1 MNTSNLVDQ
10 DQFLQLIMDNIPQ
23 FIFWKDRD
31 SVYLGCNQNF
41 ATAAGFS
48 KSSEIIGKTDYD
60 LPWSKEEADF
70 YIKMDQK
77 VMLSDQS
84 EVNFEEP
91 QTMSDGITKWIRTS
105 KIPLKGP
112 DGDVIGILGTYEDI
126 TQRKE
131 IELKLEES
139 SEALLIAN
147 QNMKK
152 AILDL
157 ERANMDLEQFA
168 YATSHDLEEPL
179 GTIRNFLPLV
189 ERELNGKKSKEL
201 TKYINFI
208 DTSVGK
214 MSKLTAG
221 ILTHLRLSHTAQVME
236 EIKIDDIL
244 AKTLEKIK
252 GTYPE
257 KNSVF
262 INNLQDQI
270 ITCYPKQIEVLFYN
284 LILNGIKF
292 NKNKP
297 KITINLQEKTQEW
310 LFSIADNGIG
320 IEEQFDE
327 LVYKPFKKLNTS
339 RDFSGAGL
347 GLSMCKRIAVL
358 HAGKIWHETNDIGGT
373 TFYFTIQ
380 K

>member
-1 MNTSNLVDQ
+1 M
-10 DQFLQLIMDNIPQ
+10 
-23 FIFWKDRD
+23 
-31 SVYLGCNQNF
+31 
-41 ATAAGFS
+41 
-48 KSSEIIGKTDYD
+48 
-60 LPWSKEEADF
+60 
-70 YIKMDQK
+70 
-77 VMLSDQS
+77 
-84 EVNFEEP
+84 
-91 QTMSDGITKWIRTS
+91 GI
-105 KIPLKGP
+105 
-112 DGDVIGILGTYEDI
+112 
-126 TQRKE
+126 
-131 IELKLEES
+131 
-139 SEALLIAN
+139 
-147 QNMKK
+147 
-152 AILDL
+152 
-157 ERANMDLEQFA
+157 
-168 YATSHDLEEPL
+168 
-179 GTIRNFLPLV
+179 
-189 ERELNGKKSKEL
+189 
-201 TKYINFI
+201 
-208 DTSVGK
+208 
-214 MSKLTAG
+214 
-221 ILTHLRLSHTAQVME
+221 
-236 EIKIDDIL
+236 
-244 AKTLEKIK
+244 
-252 GTYPE
+252 
-257 KNSVF
+257 F